1 MANRVATVH
10 VLSLWLVPFI
20 SSLSTKTWKSIFDHS
35 SRTWIQIALNMLEN
49 FLNTSSWLSLHKWT
63 TRCKSK
69 HEISSS
75 LSFPHGFMEETSDSL
90 STPPTLHCRALGAQ
104 VLGCSA
110 FSGASLSSK
119 YVSGGDRGV
128 WLLFFLSG
136 RLGSMLADSSVF
148 SESSRGGEWKL
159 KLKRMRKRL
168 QWLLCFLQSGRAH
181 GRGIALIPVVTV
193 SRNWAHE
200 QLDVSGREQ
209 RHAITGVVHTEAVG

>member
-10 VLSLWLVPFI
+10 VLSLWLLPFI

-49 FLNTSSWLSLHKWT
+49 FLNTSSWLSLRKWT
-63 TRCKSK
+63 TRCKSE

-110 FSGASLSSK
+110 FSGASLSHQNMFL
-119 YVSGGDRGV
+119 VGTEGSGCCSSYQGGFGLCWQTV
-128 WLLFFLSG
+128 LSFLSP
-136 RLGSMLADSSVF
+136 A
-148 SESSRGGEWKL
+148 E
-159 KLKRMRKRL
+159 
-168 QWLLCFLQSGRAH
+168 
-181 GRGIALIPVVTV
+181 
-193 SRNWAHE
+193 
-200 QLDVSGREQ
+200 
-209 RHAITGVVHTEAVG
+209 VGNEN